1 MSEHAQN
8 IVDSLVDGKITPE
21 AFNHFAAA
29 MGEKLSAELEAKK
42 EELAKNFFTQQNS
55 SFGLP
60 SIEKLQDTIDGT
72 EPHGPVSPAV

>member
-42 EELAKNFFTQQNS
+42 EEVAKNFFNQQDS
-55 SFGLP
+55 LP
-60 SIEKLQDTIDGT
+60 DVSQDITNGT
-72 EPHGPVSPAV
+72 EPQPVEPAV